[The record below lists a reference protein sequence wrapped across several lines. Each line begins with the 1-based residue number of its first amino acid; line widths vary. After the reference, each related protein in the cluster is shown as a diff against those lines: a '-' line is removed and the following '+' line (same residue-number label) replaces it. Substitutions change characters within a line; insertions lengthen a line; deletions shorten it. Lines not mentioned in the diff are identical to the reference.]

1 MALNPFFLQ
10 GSNNEQ
16 FLVQDLIN
24 EQLKIYGVDVY
35 YLPSISSGIREG
47 RITEYTFA
55 DLITRPKEGDL
66 IYFPLGERLFEIK
79 RVESEKPFYQLG
91 KNYTYE
97 LSCELYEYEN
107 ELIDTN
113 IEEVDNTVEDEGYI
127 TTLNLVGTAIT
138 ATATATISASSITE
152 VFLNNDGAGY
162 TSPPKVIIS
171 DPAGGIGTITASAI
185 AITTSIGN
193 VQSIERI
200 EITNSGVGYL
210 TPPTITFSGGGGSG
224 AAATCSIGST
234 TEFSVNQIT
243 VGNQGQG
250 YTDEPIVTISG
261 PVGSGVTAIGIASI
275 TSDGKLNSVNLIK
288 PGVGYTVAPTVSIAG
303 FSTVG
308 FGTFVYNE
316 TVTGQSSG
324 VTARVRDFR
333 TTTSPFPGTP
343 PATDICRAPAKRI
356 STDLRVSLNTGEFY
370 TGEVIVGS
378 ISSARYV
385 VNNYD
390 TESYDNPYDTNEE
403 IETEADDIL
412 DFTESN
418 PFGSY

>member
-1 MALNPFFLQ
+1 M
-10 GSNNEQ
+10 EE
-16 FLVQDLIN
+16 V
-24 EQLKIYGVDVY
+24 EQL
-35 YLPSISSGIREG
+35 
-47 RITEYTFA
+47 
-55 DLITRPKEGDL
+55 
-66 IYFPLGERLFEIK
+66 
-79 RVESEKPFYQLG
+79 
-91 KNYTYE
+91 
-97 LSCELYEYEN
+97 
-107 ELIDTN
+107 
-113 IEEVDNTVEDEGYI
+113 
-127 TTLNLVGTAIT
+127 
-138 ATATATISASSITE
+138 
-152 VFLNNDGAGY
+152 
-162 TSPPKVIIS
+162 
-171 DPAGGIGTITASAI
+171 
-185 AITTSIGN
+185 
-193 VQSIERI
+193 
-200 EITNSGVGYL
+200 
-210 TPPTITFSGGGGSG
+210 
-224 AAATCSIGST
+224 ATCSIGST

-343 PATDICRAPAKRI
+343 P

-378 ISSARYV
+378 ISSAIDMLLITTTLKVMITLMTQMKKLKQKQTIY
-385 VNNYD
+385 
-390 TESYDNPYDTNEE
+390 
-403 IETEADDIL
+403 
-412 DFTESN
+412 
-418 PFGSY
+418 

>member
-1 MALNPFFLQ
+1 M
-10 GSNNEQ
+10 
-16 FLVQDLIN
+16 
-24 EQLKIYGVDVY
+24 
-35 YLPSISSGIREG
+35 
-47 RITEYTFA
+47 
-55 DLITRPKEGDL
+55 
-66 IYFPLGERLFEIK
+66 
-79 RVESEKPFYQLG
+79 
-91 KNYTYE
+91 
-97 LSCELYEYEN
+97 
-107 ELIDTN
+107 
-113 IEEVDNTVEDEGYI
+113 
-127 TTLNLVGTAIT
+127 
-138 ATATATISASSITE
+138 
-152 VFLNNDGAGY
+152 
-162 TSPPKVIIS
+162 
-171 DPAGGIGTITASAI
+171 
-185 AITTSIGN
+185 
-193 VQSIERI
+193 
-200 EITNSGVGYL
+200 

-243 VGNQGQG
+243 VGDQGQG

-275 TSDGKLNSVNLIK
+275 TSDGKLNSINLIK

-343 PATDICRAPAKRI
+343 P